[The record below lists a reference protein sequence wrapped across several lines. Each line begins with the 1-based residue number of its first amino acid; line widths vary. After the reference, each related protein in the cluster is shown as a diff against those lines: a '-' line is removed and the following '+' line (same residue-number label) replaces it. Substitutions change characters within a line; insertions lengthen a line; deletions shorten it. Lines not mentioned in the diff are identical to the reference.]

1 MTDTNNA
8 IAPKWWGSSL
18 TIRGALLSAASAAL
32 PAVAA
37 IVGID
42 GESIRLLG
50 EQTVVAIQAVGGV
63 VGMALTVAGRVRAT
77 VPLTRR
83 SFDVR
88 I

>member
-1 MTDTNNA
+1 MTDTNTPTTA
-8 IAPKWWGSSL
+8 KWWGNSL

-42 GESIRLLG
+42 GETIRLLG

-77 VPLTRR
+77 VPLIRR
-83 SFDVR
+83 SVTVQV
-88 I
+88 